1 MNKSVTAISATPG
14 SQPARKGFRRGG
26 TLLEAAI
33 VLLTLSYLVFGMI
46 EFGYYFYVK
55 NAMEGAAREGARAG
69 VISGNDNT
77 AITTAA
83 QNAMV
88 GFNIANYTVSVTDTS
103 GNALAAGTASAGTQI
118 EVTVSATWSTI
129 GAGFRPMNL
138 IGGTKTV
145 KGVCVMRKES

>member
-1 MNKSVTAISATPG
+1 MRKSITAVGATTG
-14 SQPARKGFRRGG
+14 SQHPRKGFRRGG

-69 VISGNDNT
+69 VISGSDNT
-77 AITTAA
+77 TITTAA

-88 GFNIANYTVSVTDTS
+88 GFSTGNYNVSITDTS
-103 GNALAAGTASAGTQI
+103 GNALNAG
-118 EVTVSATWSTI
+118 
-129 GAGFRPMNL
+129 
-138 IGGTKTV
+138 
-145 KGVCVMRKES
+145 